1 MTFRCTPNNEGVVI
15 NGYGYEF
22 IYNPTTHNMI
32 HMPANDTVSII
43 KKVRNTH
50 EVTGQPVADFK
61 RSDGA
66 DIPLTGTPFESLNR
80 YLHGFGEYAEA
91 TKVVLTATG
100 DIDVDARLYELS
112 PALSS
117 DTFTLD
123 AKTVSS
129 VQVRIKHATG
139 ATELIVKTG
148 TNDLVFGE
156 WCNGGLFTIE
166 QAGTE
171 WVVKDEI
178 GNEVARGE

>member
-1 MTFRCTPNNEGVVI
+1 MAFRCTPNNEGVII

-32 HMPANDTVSII
+32 HMPSNNTVSII
-43 KKVRNTH
+43 KRATGAH
-50 EVTGQPVADFK
+50 EVIDQPVIDFK
-61 RSDGA
+61 HSDGT
-66 DIPLTGTPFESLNR
+66 DMPLTGTPFESLNR
-80 YLHGFGEYAEA
+80 YLHSYSEYAEA
-91 TKVVLTATG
+91 TKIVLTATG
-100 DIDVDARLYELS
+100 DINIDARLYELS
-112 PALSS
+112 PTSPS
-117 DTFTLD
+117 DAFTLD
-123 AKTVSS
+123 AVAASS

-148 TNDLVFGE
+148 NNDLVFGE

-178 GNEVARGE
+178 GTEVARGT